1 MPETETI
8 ISFHVTIQGDLPA
21 ALGRRD
27 EITET
32 LNERLGIRV
41 ALATNEGR
49 NVYLADAGV
58 HPGIVRAE
66 ARRRAR

>member
-8 ISFHVTIQGDLPA
+8 ISFHVTIRGDLPA

-41 ALATNEGR
+41 ALTADEGR
-49 NVYLADAGV
+49 SVYLADAGM
-58 HPGIVRAE
+58 HLGIVRAN
-66 ARRRAR
+66 ARATRR